1 MSSLPDLAEASTR
14 VFQRSLPNS
23 QSKLSTCSARRF
35 GTSRG
40 SLILAK
46 EIRRGAVL
54 LLVTLR
60 EEAKWGPSESSR
72 THCAHAVWPPGRA
85 GLMAAQNSSVASR
98 PTAVQRTTR
107 LSRISSTHS
116 FAQRER
122 SIARDGP
129 NVKSYGA
136 KPSTAAVKFYS
147 GAGSGGSGLA
157 NNDWDTA
164 WSHPGPAARPGR
176 APRSTLAI
184 PMPARIP
191 RRVRWMNNRH
201 RLPTGTGGPPDIG
214 RTAGCPA
221 EDPAV
226 LPGGGSSRGP

>member
-1 MSSLPDLAEASTR
+1 
-14 VFQRSLPNS
+14 
-23 QSKLSTCSARRF
+23 
-35 GTSRG
+35 
-40 SLILAK
+40 
-46 EIRRGAVL
+46 
-54 LLVTLR
+54 
-60 EEAKWGPSESSR
+60 
-72 THCAHAVWPPGRA
+72 
-85 GLMAAQNSSVASR
+85 MAAQNSSVASR

-191 RRVRWMNNRH
+191 RRVRWINNR
-201 RLPTGTGGPPDIG
+201 TGTGGPPDIG
-214 RTAGCPA
+214 RTAGDAA
-221 EDPAV
+221 EGRAV
-226 LPGGGSSRGP
+226 LLEAVTSR